1 MTELAMGAA
10 FLPATGVEVELG
22 DFPEALPS
30 RPARSRYDNVNA
42 IRRSLQARRQ
52 RGQFFNMRLFS
63 DPAWDMLLELY
74 VAALTQR
81 KLTVSRLS
89 ERSLTPLTT
98 TLRWIAALEAEG
110 IAKREVNPLD
120 RRQIFIILTNRAVV
134 LMDSYFD
141 EIPIETALL

>member
-10 FLPATGVEVELG
+10 FLPATGVDVELG

-30 RPARSRYDNVNA
+30 RPARSRYDNVSA

-134 LMDSYFD
+134 LINSYFE

>member
-1 MTELAMGAA
+1 MTELSMGAS
-10 FLPATGVEVELG
+10 FLPATFTNEEADEFSV
-22 DFPEALPS
+22 ALPS
-30 RPARSRYDNVNA
+30 RPARSRYDNVVA

-74 VAALTQR
+74 VAALSQR

-120 RRQIFIILTNRAVV
+120 RRQIFINLTNRAIV
-134 LMDSYFD
+134 LMDSYFE

>member
-42 IRRSLQARRQ
+42 IRRSPQARRQ